1 MLRGKKIMITGG
13 SSGLGLALAKRLAA
27 DNEIALVARDS
38 AKLQHAADALK
49 REVPG
54 ARVEVYSVDVGSADA
69 ATDLMAAVTRM
80 GGLDVLIN
88 SAGILRE
95 GYFEAISERDFQ
107 DTMQINFFGTVNAI
121 RAVLPSIKQSRGRIV
136 NIASIAGLTGV
147 FGYSAYC
154 SSKFALMGLSES
166 LQFELEPHGV
176 RVQVACPPEF
186 ASPMVDALDQNRT
199 PENRA
204 HATTIPRLSIDQCA
218 DSVLEGIV
226 KNQAFIIPGA
236 ESKIMAFGIRHFP
249 ALSRWIGHRK
259 IRAVSK

>member
-1 MLRGKKIMITGG
+1 MLRDKRIMITGG

-27 DNEIALVARDS
+27 DNQIALVARDNE
-38 AKLQHAADALK
+38 KLQQAADALR

-54 ARVEVYSVDVGSADA
+54 ARVDVYSIDVGSAEA
-69 ATDLMAAVTRM
+69 AKDLTAAVTRM

-95 GYFEAISERDFQ
+95 GYFEAISERDFH

-121 RAVLPSIKQSRGRIV
+121 RSVLPFIRQSRGRIV

-166 LQFELEPHGV
+166 LQFELEPYGV
-176 RVQVACPPEF
+176 HVQVACPPEF
-186 ASPMVDALDQNRT
+186 ESPMVDALDQHRT

-204 HATTIPRLSIDQCA
+204 HATTIPRLTIDQCA
-218 DSVLEGIV
+218 DSVLAGIV
-226 KNQAFIIPGA
+226 KNQSIIIPGV
-236 ESKIMAFGIRHFP
+236 ESRIMAFGIRHFP
-249 ALSRWIGHRK
+249 AVSRWIGNRK
-259 IRAVSK
+259 IRAVIQ